1 MEDKRK
7 TKSQLIRELVE
18 LRQQVGELEAS
29 KIECDQAKT
38 ESERTRKYTDSIL
51 DTLREPLLVLNADLK
66 ILSANR
72 SFYNIFKVTPRETV
86 GNLIYTAWV
95 KNQKQQGAAL
105 GMSGDLK

>member
-38 ESERTRKYTDSIL
+38 ESERARKYTDSIL
-51 DTLREPLLVLNADLK
+51 DTLREPLPALNADLK

-95 KNQKQQGAAL
+95 MNQKQKG
-105 GMSGDLK
+105 SGYDICY

>member
-38 ESERTRKYTDSIL
+38 EFERARKYTDNIL
-51 DTLREPLLVLNADLK
+51 DTLRKPLLVLNADLK

-72 SFYNIFKVTPRETV
+72 SFYNILKVMLREAV

-95 KNQKQQGAAL
+95 KNQKQKG
-105 GMSGDLK
+105 GCNDICY

>member
-38 ESERTRKYTDSIL
+38 ESERARKYTDSIL
-51 DTLREPLLVLNADLK
+51 DTLREPLLVVNADLK

-95 KNQKQQGAAL
+95 KKQKQKG
-105 GMSGDLK
+105 SGYDICY

>member
-1 MEDKRK
+1 MGNKRK
-7 TKSQLIRELVE
+7 AKRQLIRELFE
-18 LRQQVGELEAS
+18 LRQQVGELQAS

-38 ESERTRKYTDSIL
+38 ESERARKYTDRIL
-51 DTLREPLLVLNADLK
+51 DTLHEPLLVLNADLK

-95 KNQKQQGAAL
+95 KNQKQKD
-105 GMSGDLK
+105 SGYDICY

>member
-7 TKSQLIRELVE
+7 TKSHLIRELVE

-38 ESERTRKYTDSIL
+38 EFDQARKYTDSIL
-51 DTLREPLLVLNADLK
+51 DTLREPLLVLNAGLK

-72 SFYNIFKVTPRETV
+72 SFYNIFKVAPRVTV
-86 GNLIYTAWV
+86 
-95 KNQKQQGAAL
+95 
-105 GMSGDLK
+105 

>member
-7 TKSQLIRELVE
+7 KKRQHIREWVE
-18 LRQQVGELEAS
+18 LRQQVDELEAS

-38 ESERTRKYTDSIL
+38 ESERARKYTDSIL
-51 DTLREPLLVLNADLK
+51 DTLRESLIALNADLK
-66 ILSANR
+66 ILSANC

-95 KNQKQQGAAL
+95 MNQKQKG
-105 GMSGDLK
+105 SGYEICY

>member
-38 ESERTRKYTDSIL
+38 EFERARKYTDSIL
-51 DTLREPLLVLNADLK
+51 DTLREPLIVLNADLK

-72 SFYNIFKVTPRETV
+72 SFYNIFKVTPMETV

-95 KNQKQQGAAL
+95 KNQNQKGRCN
-105 GMSGDLK
+105 GICY